1 MKKQIFYLVIILF
14 TTCKISIY
22 AQCEIAQLSIKDSL
36 SVKAL
41 RGFIQSVKQ
50 KDVNLLENLIN
61 KKTHY
66 VILSE
71 TKRCMPNEMG
81 RKILEV
87 GICDNNHYKHF
98 KEIING
104 YFYLDNILY
113 LVTSNSDNSFQTSNY
128 DYDNPCLKK
137 IFSSHILK
145 EYVPTKRVK
154 VMRNNAETEMIVRGD
169 RIYSLGCVL
178 ILGVKTNEEKE
189 TYQLLYQLD

>member
-1 MKKQIFYLVIILF
+1 MKKSILIFALF
-14 TTCKISIY
+14 MICNNQLK

-41 RGFIQSVKQ
+41 RGFIQSVQQ
-50 KDVNLLENLIN
+50 KDVNLLENLVN
-61 KKTHY
+61 KKTQY

-71 TKRCMPNEMG
+71 TRRCMPNEMD
-81 RKILEV
+81 RRMLEV
-87 GICDNNHYKHF
+87 LICDNNHFKHF

-113 LVTSNSDNSFQTSNY
+113 LVTSNYSNSLQTSNY

-137 IFSSHILK
+137 IFSNHILK
-145 EYVPTKRVK
+145 EYVPSKKVK
-154 VMRNNAETEMIVRGD
+154 VMRNNAEAEIVVQGD
-169 RIYSLGCVL
+169 KLYSVACVL

-189 TYQLLYQLD
+189 TYQLLYYVD